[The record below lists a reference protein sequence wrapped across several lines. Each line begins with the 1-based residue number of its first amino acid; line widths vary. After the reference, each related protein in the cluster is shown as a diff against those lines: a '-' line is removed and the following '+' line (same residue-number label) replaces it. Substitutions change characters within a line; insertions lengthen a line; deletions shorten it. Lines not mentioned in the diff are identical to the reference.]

1 MTIEDIG
8 NSIYNFFKNI
18 LIFLKTICLLFFD
31 KINPSS
37 WDFIENDDNKKISAG
52 LFIFFL
58 VTLIVYFLY
67 YIFKTAISFIINTF
81 LNSKYNLIFNILF
94 FIFYIFTLYFFVFRK
109 SNKDTF
115 ADTITEP
122 ENYFNFIKRND
133 KNKLIFDISER
144 TFDSKIFNEIILSPL
159 KNIILNLLGILFIGL
174 FIYGFSNILV
184 VFLKHFS
191 NSLNIVK
198 SLIFISLIISVFTII
213 ASVFEITTSN
223 TTCNSVKNDILTQ
236 LACIIKNF
244 IFFIPC
250 LILILIED
258 IKNEFRITQPT
269 IFIILILEILFI
281 LFLFLIPII
290 IDLFTNKDNRLLKY
304 GEILYTNEYKE
315 LSSYQNLENLYN
327 KKNSNFLLNKNNKYN
342 INYSDKLNINDYTN
356 KNEKNYNY
364 TIKFDLYLNPQGTNT
379 SYSYNKETELFN
391 YGNKPVILYNGKEQS
406 IIIKSNSLNNDIK
419 QMDTIIKIPANSLE
433 SDIYFKFQKWNTF
446 QINYFDFKIEII
458 LNNKIIAVKDN
469 IPSFNKNDIVSIG
482 EKDGIHGSIKDIYY
496 YTFSNEYWENRNKS
510 LSSEISD
517 SGKNF
522 YNSLKRIK

>member
-1 MTIEDIG
+1 MTIKDIG
-8 NSIYNFFKNI
+8 NSIYFFIKNI
-18 LIFLKTICLLFFD
+18 LTFLKTICLLFID

-37 WDFIENDDNKKISAG
+37 WNFIEKNDKKNMFSG
-52 LFIFFL
+52 LFVFIL
-58 VTLIVYFLY
+58 LTLIIYFLY
-67 YIFKTAISFIINTF
+67 FIFKKAITLNIDTF
-81 LNSKYNLIFNILF
+81 LNSKYNLVFNILF
-94 FIFYIFTLYFFVFRK
+94 FIFYIFTLYFFIFRK
-109 SNKDTF
+109 KDANEET
-115 ADTITEP
+115 
-122 ENYFNFIKRND
+122 YFNFIEENKS
-133 KNKLIFDISER
+133 NKLMLDINER
-144 TFDSKIFNEIILSPL
+144 TFNSKIFNEKILLPF
-159 KNIILNLLGILFIGL
+159 KFIILNLIGLLITGL
-174 FIYGFSNILV
+174 FIYGITNLFVI
-184 VFLKHFS
+184 FLKDFS
-191 NSLNIVK
+191 NSTNIIK
-198 SLIFISLIISVFTII
+198 SLIFISIVLTILSII
-213 ASVFEITTSN
+213 AKIFTVTLSN
-223 TTCNSVKNDILTQ
+223 TFCNNVKDDIAKQ
-236 LACIIKNF
+236 LLCIIKNF

-250 LILILIED
+250 LILILVED
-258 IKNEFRITQPT
+258 IKNEFKLTQPT
-269 IFIILILEILFI
+269 IFLILILEILFI
-281 LFLFLIPII
+281 LILFLIPILKDFFI
-290 IDLFTNKDNRLLKY
+290 NKDNRLLKS

-327 KKNSNFLLNKNNKYN
+327 KKNSNLLLNKTNKYN
-342 INYSDKLNINDYTN
+342 IRYGNKLNINDYEN

-458 LNNKIIAVKDN
+458 FNDKIIAVKDN
-469 IPSFNKNDIVSIG
+469 IPSFNNNDTVSIG

-510 LSSEISD
+510 ISSKISD
-517 SGKNF
+517 SEKNF